1 MMRSLFSGVSGL
13 RSHQTRMD
21 VIGNNIANVNTVGF
35 KSSRVVFQDVF
46 NQTIKAGSAPDVL
59 GGTNPQQIGLG
70 VAIGAIDVLH
80 TPGGIE
86 RTDYP
91 LDLAINGDGF
101 FAVSDGTAMY
111 YTRAGN
117 FHLDANGNLVTADG
131 MYVQSVD
138 GSNINIDVNTYP
150 SITIDKTGQIIGIEA
165 DGSRV
170 DVAKIGLARFANPGG
185 LEKVGQ
191 NLYRETASS
200 GGIVGGTLLEPGTG
214 GTGYL
219 TPGALEMSNVDLSR
233 ELTDMIIT
241 ERGFQANSRII
252 TTSDEMLQELV
263 NLKR

>member
-1 MMRSLFSGVSGL
+1 MMRSMFSGVSGL
-13 RSHQTRMD
+13 RVHQTRMD

-35 KSSRVVFQDVF
+35 KSSRVTFQDVF
-46 NQTIKAGSAPDVL
+46 NQTIKTGSAPGVL

-70 VAIGAIDVLH
+70 AAVGAIDVLH

-86 RTDYP
+86 RTDNP
-91 LDLAINGDGF
+91 LDMAINGDGF
-101 FAVSDGTAMY
+101 FVVNDGTADY

-117 FHLDANGNLVTADG
+117 FHLDADGNLVTPDG
-131 MYVQSVD
+131 MYVQAMGGGNIIIDPTLYVSV
-138 GSNINIDVNTYP
+138 V
-150 SITIDKTGQIIGIEA
+150 IDKTGQISGIQA
-165 DGSRV
+165 DGTV
-170 DVAKIGLARFANPGG
+170 DPLDVVGLAKFVNPGG
-185 LEKVGQ
+185 LEKIGQ
-191 NLYRETASS
+191 NMYRETISS
-200 GGIVGGTLLEPGTG
+200 GPPAGTGIVQPGQE

-241 ERGFQANSRII
+241 ERGFQANSRVI

>member
-1 MMRSLFSGVSGL
+1 MMRSMFSGVSGL
-13 RSHQTRMD
+13 RAHQTRMD

-35 KSSRVVFQDVF
+35 KSSRVTFQDVF
-46 NQTIKAGSAPDVL
+46 NQTIKTGSAPNVL

-70 VAIGAIDVLH
+70 AAVGAIDVLH

-86 RTDYP
+86 RTDNP

-101 FAVSDGTAMY
+101 FVVNDGTADY

-117 FHLDANGNLVTADG
+117 FHLDADGNLVTPDG
-131 MYVQSVD
+131 MYVQTA
-138 GSNINIDVNTYP
+138 GGGNIIIDPTLYV
-150 SITIDKTGQIIGIEA
+150 SIVIDKTGQISGIQA
-165 DGSRV
+165 DGTV
-170 DVAKIGLARFANPGG
+170 DTLDIVGLAKFVNPGG
-185 LEKVGQ
+185 LEKIGQ
-191 NLYRETASS
+191 NMYRETISS
-200 GGIVGGTLLEPGTG
+200 GPPATGIVQPGQD

-241 ERGFQANSRII
+241 QRGFQANSRVI